1 MYSADAHIRNVI
13 QTDLFSAKFQIRKAS
28 VITSGR
34 KLFSSIAVTH
44 ENYTIEMGH
53 IWNKRTVMAYFH
65 CRTRIRTQDR
75 FLYYA
80 GLSIPKMGTVAIWQR
95 NLNPNLILS
104 LCSGNMF
111 CIILSNHRVWNP
123 SPSLNLNPSPAVEIS
138 H

>member
-34 KLFSSIAVTH
+34 KLFSSMAVTH

-65 CRTRIRTQDR
+65 CRTRIRIRTQDR

-80 GLSIPKMGTVAIWQR
+80 GLSIGLDLDSDPLIEMYVIGTEV
-95 NLNPNLILS
+95 
-104 LCSGNMF
+104 
-111 CIILSNHRVWNP
+111 
-123 SPSLNLNPSPAVEIS
+123 SPWDGDPFLKWVQ
-138 H
+138 